1 MTPSFYKGDYE
12 DVKATSLNSHA
23 VRQGPGNGERA
34 YHDWI
39 RRAQTGEEP
48 YAAFFDATRRA
59 RDGWRAR
66 LVRRLTEAADWRAAA
81 FLLERQF
88 PAEFGSKVAE
98 GSPTRGPRYSGDNST

>member
-59 RDGWRAR
+59 RDAGERDSFADSPK
-66 LVRRLTEAADWRAAA
+66 RLTGG
-81 FLLERQF
+81 Q
-88 PAEFGSKVAE
+88 
-98 GSPTRGPRYSGDNST
+98 PRSFWSASSR